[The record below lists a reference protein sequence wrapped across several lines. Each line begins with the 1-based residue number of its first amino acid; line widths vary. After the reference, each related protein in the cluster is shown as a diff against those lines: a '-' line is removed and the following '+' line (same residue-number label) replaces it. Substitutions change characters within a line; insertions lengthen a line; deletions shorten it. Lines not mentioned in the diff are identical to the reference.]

1 MSDVDTRNA
10 GGQEAGSQKAGIHK
24 AGSQSA
30 DGQHQGS
37 TSAPTRNQA
46 KSSVGPGRWLLQAL
60 GSMRLAVVLLVL
72 LGLLT
77 WLGTLAQIEDGLW
90 KAQKKYFES
99 WFLIADLE
107 LGWWGKPL
115 FGGDSGKG
123 LVLRIPLPGA
133 YPVMAL
139 LFVNLLVGG
148 LMRLKWSMRN
158 LGVLIVHVGIA
169 LLLVAGFVKMELS
182 YAGGLALYEQPPDG
196 AGVSS
201 RLYESSTFVSFHDYE
216 LALLKDNGDSIEER
230 VVAEEDLLAAKNG
243 RVTLRADDLPF
254 VVQVHHWMERC
265 DPLPKGPMVKT
276 LAPVLEDAQGGVFL
290 REQKPLPE
298 RGQNIAGCYVDV
310 IAKDGTRHKG
320 IVYGAELRP
329 FEKRRF
335 PFTFE
340 VDGQRW
346 GLDLR
351 RVVYDLP
358 FHVRLK
364 SFVKKDHPGTLT
376 AADYRS
382 FVTIP
387 EEGDREVQIYMN
399 TPLRK
404 DGFVMYQTSWGP
416 QINGRPNGGPPWFS
430 VFEIAENPSDKW
442 PEYSCWVI
450 ALGLLLHFSMKL
462 GKFLGSST
470 RRTLVEG

>member
-1 MSDVDTRNA
+1 MSDVETQA
-10 GGQEAGSQKAGIHK
+10 EPAKASEQPRKPAPGIGMMFVH
-24 AGSQSA
+24 
-30 DGQHQGS
+30 
-37 TSAPTRNQA
+37 
-46 KSSVGPGRWLLQAL
+46 AL
-60 GSMRLAVVLLVL
+60 GSMKLAVVLLVM

-115 FGGDSGKG
+115 FADEEGKG
-123 LVLRIPLPGA
+123 FVLRIPLPGA

-139 LFVNLLVGG
+139 LFVNLMVGG
-148 LMRLKWSMRN
+148 LLRLKWNVRN
-158 LGVLIVHVGIA
+158 LGVLIVHIGIA
-169 LLLVAGFVKMELS
+169 LLLVAGFVKMEFS
-182 YAGGLALYEQPPDG
+182 YAGGLALYEHPENG

-216 LALLKDNGDSIEER
+216 LALLKDNGDTIEER
-230 VVAEEDLLAAKNG
+230 VVAEAELLAA
-243 RVTLRADDLPF
+243 ADDTVTIRGEGLPF
-254 VVQVHHWMERC
+254 VVQLHHWMERC
-265 DPLPKGPMVKT
+265 DPLPKGPMVRT
-276 LAPVLEDAQGGVFL
+276 TVPIIEDGDGGPGVFL
-290 REQKPLPE
+290 RQRKPASE

-310 IAKDGTRHKG
+310 ITDSGERHQG

-358 FHVRLK
+358 FHVRLDR
-364 SFVKKDHPGTLT
+364 FVKSDHPGTLT

-382 FVTIP
+382 FVQIP

-450 ALGLLLHFSMKL
+450 ALGLIIHFSMKL
-462 GKFLGSST
+462 GRFLGSST